1 MKKKTFDISL
11 IVITLLIDIIMLLLG
26 ILIGVSFYPI
36 RIDYDSDTHIASF
49 YDNQDNIIQPYLSE
63 NGNHMVYVNG
73 DYIEMTE
80 EEWNV
85 YYDLIHR
92 KSLNNKLK

>member
-1 MKKKTFDISL
+1 MKKKTYVISL
-11 IVITLLIDIIMLLLG
+11 IVIAFLIDMCLLLLG
-26 ILIGVSFYPI
+26 IIIGVSFYPI
-36 RIDYDSDTHIASF
+36 RIDYDSDTYIASF
-49 YDNQDNIIQPYLSE
+49 YDNQNNIIQPYLSK

-73 DYIEMTE
+73 KYIEMTE

-92 KSLNNKLK
+92 KESK